1 MLLKIFSSLVILLSS
16 FCCLAQGAM
25 DPSERKRRHVQYI
38 NHPDTIFN
46 LQELP
51 ICFNYGCK
59 EIENAKFSGAQWG
72 KIISLLTA
80 SSKSSADERNSLA
93 SAIGYIETIIGKQTN
108 TEFDLG
114 GTFNIY
120 LYSNKG
126 KSEQMDCID
135 ESTNTLLYLRIL
147 DQYQKIVWHDVVGLS
162 SRGGLRA
169 GYPHTAVLIKEK
181 ETGQKFIVDSWFH
194 DNGEPAEIV
203 EYRDWKK
210 GWKPGK

>member
-1 MLLKIFSSLVILLSS
+1 MLLKIFTCILIWLTS

-25 DPSERKRRHVQYI
+25 DPSERKRKHVQYI
-38 NHPDTIFN
+38 NHPETIFN

-51 ICFNYGCK
+51 ICFSYGCN
-59 EIENAKFSGAQWG
+59 EIANAKINDTQWE
-72 KIISLLTA
+72 KIASLLTV
-80 SSKSSADERNSLA
+80 SSESSSDERTSLA
-93 SAIGYIETIIGKQTN
+93 EAIGHIETIIGKQTN

-120 LYSNKG
+120 LNHNKG

-135 ESTNTLLYLRIL
+135 ESTNTLLYLRIIE
-147 DQYQKIVWHDVVGLS
+147 QHQKLIWHDVIGLS

-181 ETGQKFIVDSWFH
+181 ESGEKFIIDSWFH

-203 EYRDWKK
+203 EYRNWKK